1 MIQNTFCPVPK
12 EQRPLEE
19 YKFLTNSWFFK
30 LATKSKSLFYR
41 DLLFCWA
48 VFFPLCLLINNG
60 SIELHNN
67 FKLLLT
73 TSVLCGFTLP
83 IIVLIR
89 LWLSWRYIY
98 KRLRSEKV
106 EYEESGWY
114 DGQTWEKPT
123 QWRAKEFLIANHDI
137 QPIIKKVETALI
149 TTLIAI
155 IISTLILISN
165 HL

>member
-1 MIQNTFCPVPK
+1 MKSSLCPVPID
-12 EQRPLEE
+12 QIPIIE
-19 YKFLTNSWFFK
+19 YKNLSASKFFSWPKNKKTYFYQKLIFSWFLFLPITIIISTGSIQLVHSPLK
-30 LATKSKSLFYR
+30 LFLFSLIFSLF
-41 DLLFCWA
+41 LPLF
-48 VFFPLCLLINNG
+48 LIVRN
-60 SIELHNN
+60 L
-67 FKLLLT
+67 
-73 TSVLCGFTLP
+73 
-83 IIVLIR
+83 
-89 LWLSWRYIY
+89 LSWSYIY
-98 KRLRSEKV
+98 KRLKSEKI